1 MPNPIVAADMAIKA
15 VLVTTDF
22 SKASDKPLRRALAIA
37 RHYDAKFYL
46 AHVVTS
52 VGYAIAGPPSLQLA
66 TEAASRDVQEL
77 EQRLVENG
85 CLKGLSHEFIVRQ
98 GGEICKQLEEIIN
111 EKHVDLVVVGTHG
124 RRSLGK
130 MLLGSVAEQIFR
142 RSNCLVLTVGPGCF
156 GDSPLEDDRP
166 FRSFLFATDFGECSL
181 RALPRAI
188 SFANHFGAKL
198 ILLHVAPIAP
208 IPEGL
213 HWSRTTTDIRQ
224 IQQEAGQPALQR
236 LKELVSQSAELH
248 AAPEFVVKFGRPSE
262 TILQVARAKE
272 ADLIIMGLHRSRYVE
287 TAAHMPWA
295 TAYEVVCQS
304 CCPVL
309 TVRS

>member
-1 MPNPIVAADMAIKA
+1 MPNSLLAVDTAIKA

-22 SKASDKPLRRALAIA
+22 SKASEKPLRRALAIA
-37 RHYDAKFYL
+37 HHFDAKFYL

-52 VGYAIAGPPSLQLA
+52 VGYAIAGPPTLQLA
-66 TEAASRDVQEL
+66 TEAATRDVQKL
-77 EQRLVENG
+77 EQSLIETG
-85 CLKGLSHEFIVRQ
+85 CLNGLSHEFIVRQ
-98 GGEICKQLEEIIN
+98 GGEVWKQLEAVIN
-111 EKHVDLVVVGTHG
+111 EKHVDLVVTGTHG
-124 RRSLGK
+124 RRNLGK

-156 GDSPLEDDRP
+156 GDSPLEVDRP
-166 FRSFLFATDFGECSL
+166 YRSFLFATDFGECSL

-198 ILLHVAPIAP
+198 ILLHVVPIAP

-213 HWSRTTTDIRQ
+213 HWSRTTTDIRRMQ
-224 IQQEAGQPALQR
+224 EEAGQPALQR
-236 LKELVSQSAELH
+236 LKELVSQDVELG

-262 TILQVARAKE
+262 MILQVARARE
-272 ADLIIMGLHRSRYVE
+272 ADLIIMGLHRTRYVE

-295 TAYEVVCQS
+295 TAYEVVCHS

-309 TVRS
+309 TVRN

>member
-1 MPNPIVAADMAIKA
+1 MPNAALFVDTRIKA
-15 VLVTTDF
+15 VLVTMDF

-37 RHYDAKFYL
+37 HHYDAKFYL

-52 VGYAIAGPPSLQLA
+52 VGYAIAGPPALQLA
-66 TEAASRDVQEL
+66 TEAATQDVQQL
-77 EQRLVENG
+77 QQRLIENG
-85 CLKGLSHEFIVRQ
+85 CLNGLSHEFIVRQ
-98 GGEICKQLEEIIN
+98 GGEIWKQLEAIIN
-111 EKHVDLVVVGTHG
+111 EKQVDLVVVGTHG
-124 RRSLGK
+124 RQSLGK

-142 RSNCLVLTVGPGCF
+142 RANCLVLTVGPGCC

-166 FRSFLFATDFGECSL
+166 YRSFLFATDFGECSL

-198 ILLHVAPIAP
+198 ILLHVAPVAP

-213 HWSRTTTDIRQ
+213 HWSRTTTDIRKM
-224 IQQEAGQPALQR
+224 QEETGQPALQR
-236 LKELVSQSAELH
+236 LKELASQNMELN
-248 AAPEFVVKFGRPSE
+248 APPEFIVKFGRPNE
-262 TILQVARAKE
+262 VILQVARARE
-272 ADLIIMGLHRSRYVE
+272 ADLIIMGLHRSRYVDA
-287 TAAHMPWA
+287 AAHMPWA
-295 TAYEVVCQS
+295 TAYEVVCHA